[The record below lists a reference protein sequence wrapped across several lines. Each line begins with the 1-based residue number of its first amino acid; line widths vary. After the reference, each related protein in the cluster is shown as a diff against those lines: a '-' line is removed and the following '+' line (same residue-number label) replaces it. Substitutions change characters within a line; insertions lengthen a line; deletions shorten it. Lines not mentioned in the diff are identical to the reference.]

1 MVRLRNILTL
11 IEQESNEPSH
21 FGGGE
26 NINIYGY
33 KTQHFDICK
42 SAVMLFQK
50 IMEMPNNQAKDHT
63 VHAAKYIDEL
73 FGIEKD
79 VVKAE
84 QTNPEQLDKTLEV
97 SSMFS
102 FEIGIVSD
110 VVNRDLSREI
120 AFLST
125 HMLEIIK
132 RL

>member
-1 MVRLRNILTL
+1 MKIEKSELEILQDL
-11 IEQESNEPSH
+11 
-21 FGGGE
+21 
-26 NINIYGY
+26 
-33 KTQHFDICK
+33 
-42 SAVMLFQK
+42 L
-50 IMEMPNNQAKDHT
+50 NNQAKDHT